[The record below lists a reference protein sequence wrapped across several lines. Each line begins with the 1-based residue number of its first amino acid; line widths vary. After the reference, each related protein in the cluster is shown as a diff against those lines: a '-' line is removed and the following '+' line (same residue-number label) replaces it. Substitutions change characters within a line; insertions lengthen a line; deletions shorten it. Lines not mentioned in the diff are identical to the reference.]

1 MKRVANF
8 YNADIRNNGTARR
21 VTEAMKKMGMPGFMR
36 YTRPA
41 PVIGKHDL
49 HVFIDDGRDDID
61 WLPPRPNACWLID
74 THLGYETRLA
84 WARQFDWVFVAQKE
98 AVEKMAV
105 DGVVA
110 HWLPLACSPN
120 LDPCYEELRRAW
132 GREANLVREYDC
144 AFVGFMNVG
153 VEGASDSHNRVDF
166 LDRVFRAFPNSWLVS
181 GIFFEQAALRYV
193 KARVGLNISIRH
205 DLNMRFFEA
214 LSYGVCQVC
223 NRDMEGWEELG
234 FVDGEDFLG
243 FDTTEEAI
251 EQVRWALEHREE
263 REAIAQRGWEKVRNG
278 HTYEDRIKAALS
290 IVESG
295 QGMNLI
301 EVDNATV

>member
-1 MKRVANF
+1 MRIANF
-8 YNADIRNNGTARR
+8 YNSDLRNTGTARR
-21 VTEAMKKMGMPGFMR
+21 VTEAMKRMEMPGFVR
-36 YTRPA
+36 YSRPA
-41 PVIGKHDL
+41 GEIGKHDL
-49 HVFIDDGRDDID
+49 HVFVDDGRDDIE
-61 WLPPRPNACWLID
+61 WMPPRPNAGWFID
-74 THLGYETRLA
+74 THLGFERRVK
-84 WARQFDWVFVAQKE
+84 WAKGFDWVFVAQRE
-98 AVEKMAV
+98 AVEQFAAE
-105 DGVVA
+105 GVVA
-110 HWLPLACSPN
+110 HWLPLACSPY
-120 LDPCYEELRRAW
+120 LDPCYEELLKVM
-132 GREANLVREYDC
+132 GREGNLVREYDC
-144 AFVGFMNVG
+144 AFVGFMN
-153 VEGASDSHNRVDF
+153 EGAPGNPDSHNRVEF
-166 LDRVFRAFPNSWLVS
+166 LDRMFQEFPNSWLATS
-181 GIFFEQAALRYV
+181 RFFEQAAIRYV